1 MGTIILIDT
10 RENYRNHKTF
20 RRYSQAFKS
29 RVLTPKKLLK
39 VAVQVSSM
47 SLTVGPLVQLFTK
60 TCIIS

>member
-20 RRYSQAFKS
+20 RRYSQVFKS

-39 VAVQVSSM
+39 VPGQVSSM
-47 SLTVGPLVQLFTK
+47 PLTLGP
-60 TCIIS
+60 